1 MKKSLKTALMI
12 LGCSALSALGA
23 VGLYRSTNPGTYDQ
37 HTVHSEASQ
46 VFGQAKMTPA
56 VFAQGQVPENF
67 VEAAEHSI
75 DGVVNIRSEKEV
87 RQQRFMDPFEFFFG
101 MPGRRGQQS
110 QETPKA
116 IGIGSGVIISEDG
129 YIMTNNHVVEE
140 VDKLYVTTNDN
151 VEYEATIIG
160 TDPNTDIALIKID
173 AKGLRPIPFG
183 NSDEVRVGEWV
194 LAIGNPF
201 NLSSTVTAGIVS
213 AVARG
218 TSPGRNSLP
227 ISSFIQTD
235 AAVNPG
241 SSGGALVNTR
251 GQLIGINTMIYSET
265 GNYAGYSFAVPV
277 NIASKVVS
285 DIKQFGTVQRAI
297 LGVVGGNINSE
308 AKKKYN
314 LKVSEGALI
323 GEVMDGSAA
332 KFGDI
337 QEGDVITAINGTPV
351 RSMSQLQ
358 ESIAVHRPGD
368 KVEVTLDRKGQ
379 QIKKILTLRNNSGT
393 TERVEKASAGSIGA
407 AFIKVDDKTKQ
418 KYGISYGVEVGGVSD
433 GKFREAGI
441 KKGFIILTINNY
453 RVSSPNEAEKIIKS
467 VIESDS
473 DKVLFIKGIQPNGEI
488 KYVAVDLR

>member
-1 MKKSLKTALMI
+1 M
-12 LGCSALSALGA
+12 
-23 VGLYRSTNPGTYDQ
+23 
-37 HTVHSEASQ
+37 
-46 VFGQAKMTPA
+46 
-56 VFAQGQVPENF
+56 
-67 VEAAEHSI
+67 
-75 DGVVNIRSEKEV
+75 
-87 RQQRFMDPFEFFFG
+87 
-101 MPGRRGQQS
+101 
-110 QETPKA
+110 
-116 IGIGSGVIISEDG
+116 
-129 YIMTNNHVVEE
+129 
-140 VDKLYVTTNDN
+140 
-151 VEYEATIIG
+151 
-160 TDPNTDIALIKID
+160 
-173 AKGLRPIPFG
+173 
-183 NSDEVRVGEWV
+183 
-194 LAIGNPF
+194 
-201 NLSSTVTAGIVS
+201 
-213 AVARG
+213 
-218 TSPGRNSLP
+218 
-227 ISSFIQTD
+227 
-235 AAVNPG
+235 NPG

-337 QEGDVITAINGTPV
+337 QEGDVITAINGTPI

-379 QIKKILTLRNNSGT
+379 QIKKTLTLRNNSGT

-453 RVSSPNEAEKIIKS
+453 RVSSPTK
-467 VIESDS
+467 
-473 DKVLFIKGIQPNGEI
+473 Q
-488 KYVAVDLR
+488 RR